1 MSGWLQS
8 PCLYLPPL
16 SPQPTDYN
24 LDHHDHDPKGD
35 VDDETSAPTT
45 ALYVPPTPHS
55 RQPTPTY
62 KHDDVDNHDYHDV
75 DHDDGDHPNLIG
87 ESVVEIRKLG
97 DHQQPWRT
105 TFANL
110 SLPLGSLL
118 LVTSVFKCVGQLM
131 VVVVVVMVDLEVV
144 TDVILFLFGFLIVAQ
159 LETQPD

>member
-1 MSGWLQS
+1 M
-8 PCLYLPPL
+8 
-16 SPQPTDYN
+16 T
-24 LDHHDHDPKGD
+24 
-35 VDDETSAPTT
+35 TSAPTT

-62 KHDDVDNHDYHDV
+62 KHDDVGNHDYHDV

-110 SLPLGSLL
+110 SSPLGSLL
-118 LVTSVFKCVGQLM
+118 LVTSVSQLM

>member
-1 MSGWLQS
+1 MCRQHPTL
-8 PCLYLPPL
+8 CN
-16 SPQPTDYN
+16 QPTP
-24 LDHHDHDPKGD
+24 DHDEECHDDHNHQEVQDHDEVHDHDD
-35 VDDETSAPTT
+35 
-45 ALYVPPTPHS
+45 
-55 RQPTPTY
+55 
-62 KHDDVDNHDYHDV
+62 
-75 DHDDGDHPNLIG
+75 DHPNLIG
-87 ESVVEIRKLG
+87 ERGVEIRKLG

>member
-1 MSGWLQS
+1 ML
-8 PCLYLPPL
+8 
-16 SPQPTDYN
+16 TM
-24 LDHHDHDPKGD
+24 K
-35 VDDETSAPTT
+35 TSAPTT

>member
-1 MSGWLQS
+1 ML
-8 PCLYLPPL
+8 
-16 SPQPTDYN
+16 TM
-24 LDHHDHDPKGD
+24 K
-35 VDDETSAPTT
+35 TSAPTT

-75 DHDDGDHPNLIG
+75 DHPNLIG

-118 LVTSVFKCVGQLM
+118 LVTSVGQLM
-131 VVVVVVMVDLEVV
+131 VVVIVVMVDLEVV

>member
-1 MSGWLQS
+1 MLIFKSNRPL
-8 PCLYLPPL
+8 LPFNL
-16 SPQPTDYN
+16 SLTDQ
-24 LDHHDHDPKGD
+24 LIIIVTMVLVIPIPMIK
-35 VDDETSAPTT
+35 TSAPTT